1 MLTISPEPCIQ
12 AFTPFFPSPLL
23 FFFSP
28 LPGRQVT
35 LVVVVD
41 RGPQATQTGAL
52 GSDNSVLRLVCDVS
66 VLTPDLVR
74 NNIVV

>member
-41 RGPQATQTGAL
+41 RVPKLHRQERSAL
-52 GSDNSVLRLVCDVS
+52 
-66 VLTPDLVR
+66 
-74 NNIVV
+74 IIQY